1 MLLQSLDH
9 GDHEMH
15 NLRHHH
21 FGIQAL
27 FFTVGIALC
36 LVTAVICAFVRI
48 ASAATLFGAFGSL
61 IAGVVVVIAITMAL
75 LREDD

>member
-1 MLLQSLDH
+1 MHQLRDH
-9 GDHEMH
+9 HY
-15 NLRHHH
+15 
-21 FGIQAL
+21 GIQAL

-48 ASAATLFGAFGSL
+48 ASAATLFGAFGAL
-61 IAGVVVVIAITMAL
+61 LVGVVVVIGITMAL